1 MIYELREY
9 VAAPGAA
16 ERLHRRFA
24 DATLDLLARH
34 GLRPLGFWQ
43 DREDPGR
50 INYLLRFADEDERA
64 SAWAAFQDDEDWQRV
79 KRESEADGPV
89 VAEQISR
96 VLVVPGYFNED
107 EGLRAAQPEED

>member
-16 ERLHRRFA
+16 DRLHRRFA
-24 DATLDLLARH
+24 DDTLDLFSRH
-34 GLRPLGFWQ
+34 GLEPLGFWH

-50 INYLLRFADEDERA
+50 IVYLLGFADEEERKR
-64 SAWAAFQDDEDWQRV
+64 SWAAFQDDEDWRRV

-89 VAEQISR
+89 VTKQISR
-96 VLVVPGYFNED
+96 VLVAPDYVTRG
-107 EGLRAAQPEED
+107 G